1 MWDSER
7 KGSSCEEGDEG
18 AVLAGQRVLAAEL
31 PPAARNPGAAV
42 GGLETT
48 GSREPREGFREQDAH
63 PPAGG

>member
-7 KGSSCEEGDEG
+7 KGSSCDEGDEG
-18 AVLAGQRVLAAEL
+18 AVLAGQRVPAAEL
-31 PPAARNPGAAV
+31 PRPHRSPAPPP

-48 GSREPREGFREQDAH
+48 GSREPREGSRKQDAH